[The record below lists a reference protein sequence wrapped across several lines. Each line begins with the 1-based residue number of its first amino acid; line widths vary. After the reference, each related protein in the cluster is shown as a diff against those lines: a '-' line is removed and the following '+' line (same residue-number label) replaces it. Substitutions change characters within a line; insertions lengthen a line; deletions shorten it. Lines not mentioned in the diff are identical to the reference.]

1 MFADNLKKLRK
12 SKGLT
17 QIQFAL
23 EFNISS
29 GTIAM
34 WETGKRMPD
43 TEMLK
48 KIAQYFNVTV
58 DYLLDNEKLPSN
70 IIPLPNIKKV
80 PLLGTI
86 ACGKPILAIE
96 NIQDYI
102 DIKDVT
108 DADFALRCKGDSM
121 IDARIY
127 DGDIVYIRQQ
137 PDVENGEIAAVL
149 IDNEATLK
157 RVYKYPDKNMVILKA
172 ANSKYEDFVYT
183 ENELENIKIIGKA
196 VAFLSNIK

>member
-80 PLLGTI
+80 SLLGTI